1 MAPVQKETK
10 AKNTL
15 NKLVTREYTIHLHK
29 RIFGIGFKYR
39 APRAIKEIKSFAQQQ
54 MGTDDVRIDSNLNKH
69 VWSQGVKNVP
79 YRVRVRL
86 ARKRNEDDDS
96 ASKFYTLVQH
106 VPCTNF
112 KKLTTV
118 SVESEE

>member
-1 MAPVQKETK
+1 MAPQQKEKK

-39 APRAIKEIKSFAQQQ
+39 ATRAIKEIKSFAKQQ
-54 MGTDDVRIDSNLNKH
+54 MGTEDVRVDTRLNKF

-86 ARKRNEDDDS
+86 SRKRNDDEDSTD
-96 ASKFYTLVQH
+96 KFYTLVQH
-106 VPCTNF
+106 VPCTSF
-112 KKLTTV
+112 KKLGTIN
-118 SVESEE
+118 VETEE